1 MGWGAGMW
9 SPWDAVI
16 CYLLRISCTRLGGLG
31 GGCLEAGEGG
41 PLGLVVARP
50 GERFGFG
57 FG

>member
-16 CYLLRISCTRLGGLG
+16 CYLLRISCRLGGLG